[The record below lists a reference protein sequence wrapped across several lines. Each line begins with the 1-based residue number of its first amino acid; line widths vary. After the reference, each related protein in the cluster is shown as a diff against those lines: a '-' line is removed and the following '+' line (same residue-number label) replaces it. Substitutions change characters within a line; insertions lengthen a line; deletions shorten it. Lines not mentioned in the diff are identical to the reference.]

1 MANKKTKKEFYM
13 EMKEIFKE
21 LGKGEYVDFCNHQIE
36 LLDNKASGSKGL
48 TKVQQDNEIIKN
60 IVLEELTKHQG
71 ENGITITE
79 LLKQSDVLSNYITVE
94 GKNITNQKL
103 SAMLK
108 KLVDNKQVTKMVDK
122 KKSYFMVA
130 KTPEVEGE

>member
-13 EMKEIFKE
+13 EMVEIFQE

-36 LLDNKASGSKGL
+36 LLDKKSTGSKGL
-48 TKVQQDNEIIKN
+48 TKIQKENEIIKN
-60 IVLEELTKHQG
+60 IVLEELAKYQG
-71 ENGITITE
+71 ENGITATE
-79 LLKQSDVLSNYITVE
+79 LLKQSNVLSNYITVE

-108 KLVDNKQVTKMVDK
+108 KLVDEKIVSRMIDK
-122 KKSYFMVA
+122 KISYF
-130 KTPEVEGE
+130 KIIGE

>member
-1 MANKKTKKEFYM
+1 MANKKTKKDLYM
-13 EMKEIFKE
+13 EMVEIFQE

-36 LLDNKASGSKGL
+36 LLDKKSTGSKGL
-48 TKVQQDNEIIKN
+48 TKIQKENETIKDM
-60 IVLEELTKHQG
+60 ILEELAKYQS

-108 KLVDNKQVTKMVDK
+108 KLVDEKIVSRMIDK
-122 KKSYFMVA
+122 KTSYF
-130 KTPEVEGE
+130 KIIGE

>member
-1 MANKKTKKEFYM
+1 MANKKTKKDLYM
-13 EMKEIFKE
+13 EMVEIFQE

-36 LLDNKASGSKGL
+36 LLDKKSTGSKGL
-48 TKVQQDNEIIKN
+48 TKVQQENETIKN
-60 IVLEELTKHQG
+60 MILEELAKHRG

-108 KLVDNKQVTKMVDK
+108 KLVDEKIVSRMIDK
-122 KKSYFMVA
+122 KISYF
-130 KTPEVEGE
+130 KIIGE

>member
-13 EMKEIFKE
+13 EMKEIFQE

-36 LLDNKASGSKGL
+36 LLDKKSTGSKGL
-48 TKVQQDNEIIKN
+48 TKIQKENETIKDM
-60 IVLEELTKHQG
+60 ILEELPKHQG

-79 LLKQSDVLSNYITVE
+79 LLKQSDVLSNYVTVE

-103 SAMLK
+103 SALIK
-108 KLVDNKQVTKMVDK
+108 KLVDAKTVSRTTDK
-122 KKSYFMVA
+122 KTSYF
-130 KTPEVEGE
+130 KIIGE

>member
-1 MANKKTKKEFYM
+1 MANKKTKKDFYM
-13 EMKEIFKE
+13 EMVEIFKE

-48 TKVQQDNEIIKN
+48 TKVQQDNETIKD
-60 IVLEELTKHQG
+60 IVLEELAKYQG

-79 LLKQSDVLSNYITVE
+79 LLKQSNVLSNYVTVE

-103 SAMLK
+103 SALMK
-108 KLVDNKQVTKMVDK
+108 RLVDNEKTVSRTIDK
-122 KKSYFMVA
+122 KTSYF
-130 KTPEVEGE
+130 KIIGE

>member
-13 EMKEIFKE
+13 EMVEIFQE

-36 LLDNKASGSKGL
+36 LLDNKSTGSKGL
-48 TKVQQDNEIIKN
+48 TKIQKENEIIKN
-60 IVLEELTKHQG
+60 IVLEELAKYQG
-71 ENGITITE
+71 ENGITATE
-79 LLKQSDVLSNYITVE
+79 LLKQSNVLSNYITVE

-108 KLVDNKQVTKMVDK
+108 KLVDEKIVSRMIDK
-122 KKSYFMVA
+122 KISYF
-130 KTPEVEGE
+130 KIIGE